1 MFVINICWHMLTLYH
16 HQLPSVTISSTC
28 GIPSC
33 CFKGSHASR
42 PRGGCLWGV
51 RDPPSVCTASQTPAN
66 WMKLQ
71 SQCVCHCMSLS
82 ISFSMNFQIFQM
94 HMIIY
99 IYIFNMVSRRFRLLE
114 VLSRQIG
121 PFIHRRPLLCH
132 ASGPHASDL
141 SCVNFSEFDK
151 LSTRTLADLKGLGAC
166 LVREAPRL
174 PRLPRLLTS
183 MSQQE
188 ATTFCPNSAREYIE
202 NICNE
207 KINT

>member
-1 MFVINICWHMLTLYH
+1 MLTSYH
-16 HQLPSVTISSTC
+16 HYITISYHQLPSVPPVASPVAAFGEATPLGLEAVVSEAF
-28 GIPSC
+28 GIHPQC
-33 CFKGSHASR
+33 AHLKNI
-42 PRGGCLWGV
+42 PN
-51 RDPPSVCTASQTPAN
+51 SVAN
-66 WMKLQ
+66 WMKKYQ

-94 HMIIY
+94 HIWFIW
-99 IYIFNMVSRRFRLLE
+99 FQDVSRRFRLLE

-141 SCVNFSEFDK
+141 S
-151 LSTRTLADLKGLGAC
+151 RADLKGLGAC

-174 PRLPRLLTS
+174 PTLPRLLTS

-188 ATTFCPNSAREYIE
+188 ATTFSPNSAR
-202 NICNE
+202 
-207 KINT
+207 